1 MELLLCGGFLGS
13 GKTTLINK
21 LLHGITEQGLTVAL
35 IENEA
40 CQEGIDAALTGQEGI
55 KVVPLFGGC
64 VCCQLSGSLL
74 ETVQKL
80 EAELS
85 PDWVVVELTGLAMMD
100 NIREVFRMYAPKDLT
115 ARLHTL
121 AVADMV
127 HDDAVILVGAVP
139 DVHNFLSVHRLREDL
154 ILLEKLFHIEYYLVE
169 KLVYLFHLVA
179 SYGSGKFFG
188 FNFCRCNHFSSPRSE
203 ISPPDAGGM
212 QAAA

>member
-55 KVVPLFGGC
+55 KVIPLFGGC

-115 ARLHTL
+115 VRLHTL
-121 AVADMV
+121 AVADMARWDKLV
-127 HDDAVILVGAVP
+127 LRMETVIRRQLAGADTVVINKVDLQPPSPQTLAQIESLSPGAVILSMSAAS
-139 DVHNFLSVHRLREDL
+139 LSPAEIWTQVS
-154 ILLEKLFHIEYYLVE
+154 KTFV
-169 KLVYLFHLVA
+169 
-179 SYGSGKFFG
+179 SGKE
-188 FNFCRCNHFSSPRSE
+188 CTE
-203 ISPPDAGGM
+203 
-212 QAAA
+212 

>member
-1 MELLLCGGFLGS
+1 MGS

-55 KVVPLFGGC
+55 KVIPLFGGC

-115 ARLHTL
+115 VRLHTL
-121 AVADMV
+121 AVADMARWDKLV
-127 HDDAVILVGAVP
+127 LRMETVIRRQLAGADTVVINKVDLQP
-139 DVHNFLSVHRLREDL
+139 PSPQTLAHIESLSPGAL
-154 ILLEKLFHIEYYLVE
+154 ILSMSA
-169 KLVYLFHLVA
+169 A
-179 SYGSGKFFG
+179 SLSPAEIWTQVSKTFVSGKE
-188 FNFCRCNHFSSPRSE
+188 CTE
-203 ISPPDAGGM
+203 
-212 QAAA
+212 

>member
-121 AVADMV
+121 AVADMARWDKLV
-127 HDDAVILVGAVP
+127 LRMEPVIRRQLAGADTVVINKVDLQPPSPQTLAQIEALSPGAVILSMSAAS
-139 DVHNFLSVHRLREDL
+139 LSPAEIWTQVS
-154 ILLEKLFHIEYYLVE
+154 KAFV
-169 KLVYLFHLVA
+169 
-179 SYGSGKFFG
+179 SGKE
-188 FNFCRCNHFSSPRSE
+188 CTE
-203 ISPPDAGGM
+203 
-212 QAAA
+212 

>member
-100 NIREVFRMYAPKDLT
+100 NIRDVFRMYAPKDLT

-121 AVADMV
+121 AVADMARWDKLV
-127 HDDAVILVGAVP
+127 LRMEPVIRRQLAGADTVVINKVDLQPPSPQTLAQIESLSPGAVILSMSAAS
-139 DVHNFLSVHRLREDL
+139 LSPAEIWTQVS
-154 ILLEKLFHIEYYLVE
+154 KTFV
-169 KLVYLFHLVA
+169 
-179 SYGSGKFFG
+179 SGKE
-188 FNFCRCNHFSSPRSE
+188 CTE
-203 ISPPDAGGM
+203 
-212 QAAA
+212 